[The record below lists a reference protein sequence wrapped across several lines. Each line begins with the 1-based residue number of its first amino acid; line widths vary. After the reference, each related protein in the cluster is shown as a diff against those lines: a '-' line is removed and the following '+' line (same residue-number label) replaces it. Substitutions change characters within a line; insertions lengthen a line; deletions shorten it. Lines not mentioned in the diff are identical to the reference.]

1 MITSLDPCMNVQIV
15 SLNLKFRQYLKISIW
30 CHPISVNFTPFWT
43 ILLFFWLFHQW
54 TNGIQLY
61 LSMSFGCP
69 GCLHL
74 INHHQTYET
83 DGTRS
88 RRPRN
93 LTEKGA
99 AYKSQTLKG
108 RRRKINGGLIRKY
121 STIEDLLFSS
131 QNAVSIEEELRQFN
145 DLFKMLL
152 SVHE

>member
-1 MITSLDPCMNVQIV
+1 
-15 SLNLKFRQYLKISIW
+15 
-30 CHPISVNFTPFWT
+30 
-43 ILLFFWLFHQW
+43 
-54 TNGIQLY
+54 
-61 LSMSFGCP
+61 MSFGCP

-121 STIEDLLFSS
+121 STIEDLVFSS